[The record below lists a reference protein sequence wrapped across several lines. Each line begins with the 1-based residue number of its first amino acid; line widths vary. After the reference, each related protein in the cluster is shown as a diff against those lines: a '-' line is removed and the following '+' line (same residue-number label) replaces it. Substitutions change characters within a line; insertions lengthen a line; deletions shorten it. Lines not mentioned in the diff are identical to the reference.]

1 MSRLE
6 EDILKR
12 NVADLEIALK
22 QQTERADAA
31 QAAINAVGAEELVF
45 TANFLA
51 GNITL
56 ADLQHS
62 LQHAA
67 QTGEQ

>member
-1 MSRLE
+1 
-6 EDILKR
+6 
-12 NVADLEIALK
+12 LEIALK

-56 ADLQHS
+56 EDCAAG
-62 LQHAA
+62 LQHAV